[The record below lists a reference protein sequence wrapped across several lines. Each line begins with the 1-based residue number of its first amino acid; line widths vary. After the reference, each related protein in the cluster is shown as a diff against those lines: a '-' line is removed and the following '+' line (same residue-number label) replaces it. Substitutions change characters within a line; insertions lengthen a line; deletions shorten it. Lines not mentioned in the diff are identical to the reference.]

1 MEIDF
6 ASPSLINKD
15 RILDRTIKE
24 LENGLIDIEEALR
37 ILNPDMDE
45 EALQAKIDKAKQNR
59 QMLMLQQQTEMNPEG
74 GFGNDYM
81 DLGGANLNGST
92 MPEQ

>member
-1 MEIDF
+1 M
-6 ASPSLINKD
+6 
-15 RILDRTIKE
+15 
-24 LENGLIDIEEALR
+24 
-37 ILNPDMDE
+37 
-45 EALQAKIDKAKQNR
+45 QAKIDKAKKNR
-59 QMLMLQQQTEMNPEG
+59 ETLLLQQQTEMNPEG